1 MAARL
6 DGSAKAQAAGVK
18 VTLKV
23 GEGMVHCY
31 PRMAPLFPEASEA
44 LEEICGFIR
53 GKLSHR

>member
-1 MAARL
+1 
-6 DGSAKAQAAGVK
+6 
-18 VTLKV
+18 
-23 GEGMVHCY
+23 MVHCY